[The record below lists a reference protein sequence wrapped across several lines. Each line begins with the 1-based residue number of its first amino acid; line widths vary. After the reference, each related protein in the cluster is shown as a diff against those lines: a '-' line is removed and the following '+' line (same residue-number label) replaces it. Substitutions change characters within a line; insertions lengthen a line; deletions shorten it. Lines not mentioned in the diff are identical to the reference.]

1 MTEETQPEA
10 QQPAAPA
17 GPELTIVDLQNI
29 KAVLDVAARRGAF
42 QAGELEAV
50 GATYNKLAK
59 FLEAVAPA
67 ATEGATA
74 EETPAA

>member
-1 MTEETQPEA
+1 MTDQTQPEV
-10 QQPAAPA
+10 QQPA
-17 GPELTIVDLQNI
+17 GPELTVVDLQNI

-59 FLEAVAPA
+59 FLEAVAPKQDEA
-67 ATEGATA
+67 AQPPAP
-74 EETPAA
+74 ETPEA

>member
-1 MTEETQPEA
+1 MTEEVTQPEA
-10 QQPAAPA
+10 QQPAT
-17 GPELTIVDLQNI
+17 GPELTVVDLQNI

-59 FLEAVAPA
+59 FLEAVTPKQEDAPA
-67 ATEGATA
+67 D
-74 EETPAA
+74 TPAA